1 SRRRHTRFSRDWS
14 SDVCSSDLTII
25 APRVLSE
32 KNVRNSKITVNFFMG
47 KEGDGVQYR
56 FGNDEW
62 KKMKYVEQPDPAY
75 QYELL
80 KYDTAEKFIEGK
92 RPSNA
97 VNSTHLWEAKF
108 PNKLGAGKYD
118 LQIKAVDMYGKVHT
132 QTITIEVVK

>member
-1 SRRRHTRFSRDWS
+1 MEKYE
-14 SDVCSSDLTII
+14 VCRT
-25 APRVLSE
+25 A
-32 KNVRNSKITVNFFMG
+32 
-47 KEGDGVQYR
+47 
-56 FGNDEW
+56 
-62 KKMKYVEQPDPAY
+62 DPAY

-80 KYDTAEKFIEGK
+80 KYDTAEKLVEGK